1 MALFI
6 EQNFKKILTTDPEL
20 WGCTIFGPKMV
31 QLPQTKNFSEK
42 NINIV
47 FIYLL
52 TLFIKQNFKNILK
65 ADPELLGWCTIF
77 GPKMAHLPKWK
88 FFSEYLLISLVPF
101 IHAYLHAKNQS
112 QILMKYW
119 RLKNTEISLA
129 KSHFWLQLENQIFPK
144 HAVFAERLLNHK
156 NFRFTQ
162 IPEKTNDMI
171 FLISPKTLSL
181 DHFWSFLV
189 FYAHGD
195 FFQKI
200 QYFHTQ
206 LYMRP

>member
-1 MALFI
+1 M
-6 EQNFKKILTTDPEL
+6 
-20 WGCTIFGPKMV
+20 
-31 QLPQTKNFSEK
+31 
-42 NINIV
+42 
-47 FIYLL
+47 
-52 TLFIKQNFKNILK
+52 
-65 ADPELLGWCTIF
+65 
-77 GPKMAHLPKWK
+77 
-88 FFSEYLLISLVPF
+88 
-101 IHAYLHAKNQS
+101 
-112 QILMKYW
+112 
-119 RLKNTEISLA
+119 A

-200 QYFHTQ
+200 QHFHTQ
-206 LYMRP
+206 LYMGP